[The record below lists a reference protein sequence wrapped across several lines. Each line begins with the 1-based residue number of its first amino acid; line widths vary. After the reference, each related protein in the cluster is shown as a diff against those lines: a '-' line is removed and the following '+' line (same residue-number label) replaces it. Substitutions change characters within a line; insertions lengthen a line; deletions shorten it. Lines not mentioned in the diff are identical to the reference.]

1 MMTPNN
7 NQQTINFRGYLF
19 FWIGQLQSILGST
32 IVQFA
37 IVLWIA
43 FETESTMFLALAA
56 LLGFAPMVLLFPVAG
71 VLVDRWSRKKIIAAM
86 DFMQAFVTIGLVY
99 LFWIGE
105 ANVWWVLLVAG
116 LRAIFQA
123 FHMPATQAIM
133 PLMIPREKL
142 SRINGLQIL
151 MGGAIG
157 MIGPPMAALLM
168 IHWEM
173 HEILLFDPIT
183 FVFAIIPVLLV
194 RIPEIQKDRETKPS
208 FKSEFTEGIVFI
220 KEKRGLLSL
229 LSVFTAVNFFT
240 TPLLILLPLFV
251 IQRHS
256 GGEFEIAILFAFHQ
270 AGMLAGSVLMSTWK
284 GFKNNVFGVVFGTF
298 LGYIAFLLI
307 AVAPADSSFFW
318 MIIIG
323 MIIEGFM
330 IPIANVS
337 SQTIWQQV
345 VPPEKMGRVM
355 SVRMTIAWIAIPLG
369 MIVAGIFGELIGIQ
383 TLFLICVG
391 LGISVL
397 AYSWFL
403 TGLPDVERMLIP
415 DEASLLLPTSIPE
428 S

>member
-1 MMTPNN
+1 MTTNN
-7 NQQTINFRGYLF
+7 DPQTINFRGYLF

-43 FETESTMFLALAA
+43 FETESAMFLALAA

-71 VLVDRWSRKKIIAAM
+71 VLVDRWQRKKVIASM
-86 DFMQAFVTIGLVY
+86 DFLQAFVTIGLVY

-133 PLMIPREKL
+133 PLMVPREKL
-142 SRINGLQIL
+142 SRMNGLQIL

-157 MIGPPMAALLM
+157 MIGPPVAALLM
-168 IHWEM
+168 IYWEM

-194 RIPEIQKDRETKPS
+194 RIPEIQKDREAKPS
-208 FKSEFTEGIVFI
+208 FKSEFTEGVVFI

-229 LSVFTAVNFFT
+229 LSVFTGVNFFVQ
-240 TPLLILLPLFV
+240 PLIILLPLFV

-256 GGEFEIAILFAFHQ
+256 GGEVEIALLFAFHQ

-284 GFKNNVFGVVFGTF
+284 GFKNNVFGVVAGTF
-298 LGYIAFLLI
+298 IGYIGFLLI
-307 AVAPADSSFFW
+307 AVAPADSNFFW
-318 MIIIG
+318 MLIIG
-323 MIIEGFM
+323 MIIEGFT

-369 MIVAGIFGELIGIQ
+369 MILAGIFGELIGIQ
-383 TLFLICVG
+383 TLFLICIG
-391 LGISVL
+391 LGITLL
-397 AYSWFL
+397 AYAWFL
-403 TGLPDVERMLIP
+403 TGLPEVERKLIP
-415 DEASLLLPTSIPE
+415 DEAPLPLPTPISE